1 MSLSFAPAKPF
12 LPCITLWPGKP
23 EYCDV
28 TSRTC
33 DRTPNKKGPT
43 SMAENA
49 LMESEASVLAT
60 FDFLGNVN
68 TVDDEE
74 NLRLGDFISGGK
86 FYAEPELGSILQR
99 NLIFLQIPIP
109 EWEL

>member
-1 MSLSFAPAKPF
+1 MRFTECSH
-12 LPCITLWPGKP
+12 
-23 EYCDV
+23 V
-28 TSRTC
+28 C

-74 NLRLGDFISGGK
+74 NLR
-86 FYAEPELGSILQR
+86 
-99 NLIFLQIPIP
+99 
-109 EWEL
+109 

>member
-1 MSLSFAPAKPF
+1 MRSV
-12 LPCITLWPGKP
+12 ITKYSDETERSTRWPWKLGVEFK
-23 EYCDV
+23 CQNGDV
-28 TSRTC
+28 NCLANTC
-33 DRTPNKKGPT
+33 CRTPNKKGPT

-74 NLRLGDFISGGK
+74 NLR
-86 FYAEPELGSILQR
+86 
-99 NLIFLQIPIP
+99 
-109 EWEL
+109 